1 MNVHA
6 RCKENV
12 PSLCGCDHTERR
24 GRIYLEINVKENLL
38 TVQSKWPPKPG
49 VYKFKPLKH
58 CYQLWPNGLSFLFCL
73 CACFEAKVGKK
84 FTEYM

>member
-38 TVQSKWPPKPG
+38 TVQSKWASSQG
-49 VYKFKPLKH
+49 NTHLSRLSIVTNYGRTVYVF
-58 CYQLWPNGLSFLFCL
+58 YFVSA
-73 CACFEAKVGKK
+73 CARI
-84 FTEYM
+84 